1 METLVIFL
9 AQLKTAAIIEIILL
23 LLVAAIIG
31 FVTAW
36 LYYRSI
42 CRKKIDVLESEKEQL
57 NKQIVKL
64 NEDNSNLKKSLREK
78 ENEIGKL
85 KEEMNGS
92 KGHQKPDEDETL
104 KKIAQRKNM
113 LDYGSFGTASAE
125 EKDDLKQING
135 IGPFIEKKLNAL
147 DIYTFKQISNFNA
160 KDIEAVNK
168 AIEFFP
174 GRIERDDWVGQAREL
189 ANRKHE

>member
-78 ENEIGKL
+78 ENEIDRL
-85 KEEMNGS
+85 TEEMSGS

-104 KKIAQRKNM
+104 KKIAQRKNL
-113 LDYGSFGTASAE
+113 LDYSSFGTASAE

-147 DIYTFKQISNFNA
+147 DIYSFKQISKFNA